1 MPNIFNER
9 IARLQEKMAED
20 KIDFVLLTD
29 PDSIYYVSGFCG
41 DLGMDFGRPMIVAIS
56 RSGSGTIITPE
67 LEALMVK
74 PMVSIE
80 DIRQW
85 MDGVDGEWRKHLK
98 DVLGS
103 HQKLNIGIEWFDI
116 PRLVSEWLLNELSGA
131 TYIDITYILGK
142 MRIIKSPEEIAVAR
156 QAGQVAIAMADAAA
170 RTIAE
175 GVPEYEVAL
184 AVIAGGTRKAAEFL
198 SEAGLDL
205 FFSPTIHNLQVIN
218 TGTDTCLCHRRNS
231 VRRLHKG
238 DPVYLCFCTISEFKK
253 FKLGFDR
260 EWFVETVKDEHAR
273 TYEICLKAQKTGLD
287 MIRPGVIAQD
297 VHKAV
302 NEVYRAA
309 GFEAGYRS
317 GRGIGYSFCEDPEL
331 KQGIKIPLEE
341 GMTLCLDGG
350 ITIPGEFGARVGDSF
365 VVTKTGHEILTP
377 YPKDLDSLII

>member
-1 MPNIFNER
+1 MPGIFDER
-9 IARLQEKMAED
+9 IAALQEKMAED

-29 PDSIYYVSGFCG
+29 PDSIYYMSGFCG
-41 DLGMDFGRPMIVAIS
+41 DLGIDFGRPMIVAIA
-56 RSGSGTIITPE
+56 RSGSATIVTPA

-80 DIRQW
+80 DIREW
-85 MDGVDGEWRKHLK
+85 MDGVDGEWRKPLK
-98 DVLGS
+98 DVLAS
-103 HQKLNIGIEWFDI
+103 HQQLNIGIEWFDI
-116 PRLVSEWLLNELSGA
+116 PRRVSEWLLNELSGA
-131 TYIDITYILGK
+131 TCIDISDILGK
-142 MRIIKSPEEIAVAR
+142 MRIIKSPEEIEVAR
-156 QAGQVAIAMADAAA
+156 QAGQVAVAMADAAA

-184 AVIAGGTRKAAEFL
+184 AVIAAGTRKAAEFL
-198 SEAGLDL
+198 DETGLDL

-218 TGTDTCLCHRRNS
+218 SGVDTCVCHRRNS
-231 VRRLHKG
+231 VRRLQKG
-238 DPVYLCFCTISEFKK
+238 DPVYLCFCTIAEFKK

-260 EWFVETVKDEHAR
+260 EWFVKTVKDEHAR
-273 TYEICLKAQKTGLD
+273 TYEICLEAQKAGLD

-297 VHKAV
+297 VHLAV
-302 NEVYRAA
+302 SEVYRAA

-331 KQGIKIPLEE
+331 KQGVKTPLEE

-350 ITIPGEFGARVGDSF
+350 MTIPGEFGARVGDSF